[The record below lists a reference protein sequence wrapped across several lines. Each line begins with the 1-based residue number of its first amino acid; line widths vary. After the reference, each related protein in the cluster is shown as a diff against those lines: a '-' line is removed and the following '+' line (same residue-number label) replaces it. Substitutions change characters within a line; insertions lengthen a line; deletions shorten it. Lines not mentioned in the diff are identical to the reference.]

1 MKSVLSFLAILN
13 SVSAF
18 NVQSIRF
25 SRQLTLVKE
34 SSSST
39 HHELERFERALEC
52 AEKFGSC
59 DIEQMEELAKEL
71 DEFHGSLL
79 TQNPSMMK
87 KENSDRKDVAQVLR
101 LQAELRLRME
111 YLNGAN
117 LFASEIHELE
127 DSYPEHQ

>member
-1 MKSVLSFLAILN
+1 MKSFLSLLAILN
-13 SVSAF
+13 SAAAF

-101 LQAELRLRME
+101 LQGELRLRME

>member
-1 MKSVLSFLAILN
+1 
-13 SVSAF
+13 
-18 NVQSIRF
+18 
-25 SRQLTLVKE
+25 
-34 SSSST
+34 
-39 HHELERFERALEC
+39 
-52 AEKFGSC
+52 
-59 DIEQMEELAKEL
+59 MEELAKEL

-101 LQAELRLRME
+101 LQGELRLRME

>member
-1 MKSVLSFLAILN
+1 MKSFLSLLAILN
-13 SVSAF
+13 SAAAF
-18 NVQSIRF
+18 SVQSIRF
-25 SRQLTLVKE
+25 SRQLTLKE

-39 HHELERFERALEC
+39 HHELERFERAVEC
-52 AEKFGSC
+52 AEKFGTC

-101 LQAELRLRME
+101 LQTELRLRME

>member
-52 AEKFGSC
+52 AEKFGYC

-101 LQAELRLRME
+101 LQGELRLRME

>member
-1 MKSVLSFLAILN
+1 
-13 SVSAF
+13 
-18 NVQSIRF
+18 
-25 SRQLTLVKE
+25 
-34 SSSST
+34 
-39 HHELERFERALEC
+39 
-52 AEKFGSC
+52 
-59 DIEQMEELAKEL
+59 MEELAQEL
-71 DEFHGSLL
+71 DDFHGSLL

-101 LQAELRLRME
+101 LQTELRLRME

>member
-52 AEKFGSC
+52 AEKFGYC
-59 DIEQMEELAKEL
+59 DIEQMEELAK
-71 DEFHGSLL
+71 
-79 TQNPSMMK
+79 
-87 KENSDRKDVAQVLR
+87 
-101 LQAELRLRME
+101 
-111 YLNGAN
+111 
-117 LFASEIHELE
+117 
-127 DSYPEHQ
+127 